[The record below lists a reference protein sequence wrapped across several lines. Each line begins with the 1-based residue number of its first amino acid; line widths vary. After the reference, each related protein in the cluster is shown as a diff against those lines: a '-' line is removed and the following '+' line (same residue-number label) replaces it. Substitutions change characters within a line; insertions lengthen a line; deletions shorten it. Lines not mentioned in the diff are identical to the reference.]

1 MTTTGAGRIRPRPL
15 FLALA
20 ICVLLFCAGVHASV
34 GDRLPEFRQCVEVRD
49 DFFLPNEAITETTEA
64 DRTLQVCKQENCNPD
79 KPQTPIRETSPLGSR
94 PWPNHRRD
102 KQAG

>member
-1 MTTTGAGRIRPRPL
+1 MMTTGAGRIRPRPL

-49 DFFLPNEAITETTEA
+49 DPEPVG
-64 DRTLQVCKQENCNPD
+64 DRAVPALRETLQP
-79 KPQTPIRETSPLGSR
+79 
-94 PWPNHRRD
+94 
-102 KQAG
+102 

>member
-1 MTTTGAGRIRPRPL
+1 MMTTGAGRIRPRPL

-49 DFFLPNEAITETTEA
+49 DPVGEGGTSAT
-64 DRTLQVCKQENCNPD
+64 
-79 KPQTPIRETSPLGSR
+79 RETRQP
-94 PWPNHRRD
+94 
-102 KQAG
+102 